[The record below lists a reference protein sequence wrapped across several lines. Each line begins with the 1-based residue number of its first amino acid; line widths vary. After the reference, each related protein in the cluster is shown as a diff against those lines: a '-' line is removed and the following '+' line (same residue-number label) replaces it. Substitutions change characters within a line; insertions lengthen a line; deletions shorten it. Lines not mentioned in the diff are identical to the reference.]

1 MSWNIN
7 LVDRYGE
14 DVGLNTNN
22 GFQQR
27 VLAACPSWR
36 MLWDTFGIHTN
47 DGDVIPCDEIA
58 TLLPEMIEDA
68 LKAEDDVKDY
78 ILKLTTLVELM
89 NEDEKNTKGLAF
101 W

>member
-1 MSWNIN
+1 
-7 LVDRYGE
+7 
-14 DVGLNTNN
+14 
-22 GFQQR
+22 
-27 VLAACPSWR
+27 
-36 MLWDTFGIHTN
+36 
-47 DGDVIPCDEIA
+47 
-58 TLLPEMIEDA
+58 MIEDA